1 MFLTKNTLGFAF
13 FIAISIKIF
22 DIFGYIDYIKVI
34 KKQIIMWADNET
46 SDDLLGFK
54 VHADLLVDV
63 INDENVLPV
72 TIGVF
77 GDWGSGKSS
86 ILKIVEKQ
94 LIGNNK
100 DGFKDGTLV
109 LYFNGWVFEGYDDAK
124 AALLESIIEKFA
136 KHKTLGSKVKDET
149 SKLFK
154 SVKWMRLMGLGFKKI
169 AVPAATAYLTGG
181 VSLIPYLLK
190 EFSQLDA
197 TELSDKLQGDEA
209 ENFLNSII
217 RKNEDDEITMVREFR
232 ENFKKMLSK
241 SKIKKLVVI
250 IDDLDRCTPDRLIEN
265 LEAIKLFLNV
275 DKTAFV
281 IGADPR
287 IVRHAI
293 ELRYKTDGIENSSD
307 VESRNDRIV
316 SDYLEKLIQIPYY
329 LPKLTDNEVET
340 YLSLLFCQKELGSN
354 FNKVLEAFYS
364 TRENNRYDVFGL
376 GDIDS
381 ILKPEEKSKL
391 TSSVS
396 IIASLAPI
404 ITEGLKGNPRQ
415 IKRFL
420 NTYSLRDR
428 LVRVAKIYDFKM
440 DVLAKLMVL
449 EYSSQSLFRQI
460 YEWQSTQKGESK
472 EIMELESLASKNSI
486 DIIKEK
492 YSADWGTEKSVK
504 WLNAE
509 PKLTGID
516 LRDYYWITRDQLTT
530 SISGSSLISP
540 HIRSLVKK
548 LIEPVSGS
556 ALTRTVSK
564 EIKNKLNDDDYT
576 TLMSLLEKEL
586 TKAPEK
592 TEMHEAFIELLAENC
607 PNVIDAYIRV
617 IKKVDNNKIPFSLA
631 QNFKLIESKN
641 SGVKKLYN
649 LFSKESSIYN
659 NINADN

>member
-1 MFLTKNTLGFAF
+1 
-13 FIAISIKIF
+13 
-22 DIFGYIDYIKVI
+22 
-34 KKQIIMWADNET
+34 MWADNET
-46 SDDLLGFK
+46 SNDLLGFK
-54 VHADLLVDV
+54 VHADLIVDV
-63 INDENVLPV
+63 INDKDVLPV

-86 ILKIVEKQ
+86 ILKIVEKE
-94 LIGNNK
+94 LIGDDK
-100 DGFKDGTLV
+100 YGFKDGTLV

-136 KHKTLGSKVKDET
+136 KHKKIGPKIKDET
-149 SKLFK
+149 VKLFK
-154 SVKWMRLMGLGFKKI
+154 SVKWMRLMGFGFKKI

-181 VSLIPYLLK
+181 ISLIPYLLN
-190 EFSQLDA
+190 EFSQIEP
-197 TELSDKLQGDEA
+197 TELANKLKGEDA
-209 ENFLNSII
+209 ENFLSSII
-217 RKNEDDEITMVREFR
+217 KKNEEEEITMVREFR
-232 ENFKKMLSK
+232 DDFKKMIEK
-241 SKIKKLVVI
+241 SNVEKLVVI

-275 DKTAFV
+275 EKTAFV

-307 VESRNDRIV
+307 VESRNERIV
-316 SDYLEKLIQIPYY
+316 SDYLEKLIQVPYY

-340 YLSLLFCQKELGSN
+340 YLSLLFCQKELGSD
-354 FNKVLEAFYS
+354 FQKVLEAFYS

-381 ILKPEEKSKL
+381 ILSTEEKSKL

-428 LVRVAKIYDFKM
+428 LVRVAKISDFRM

-460 YEWQSTQKGESK
+460 YEWQSSQKGESK
-472 EIMELESLASKNSI
+472 EIKELESLASKSSI
-486 DIIKEK
+486 EIIKEK
-492 YSADWGTEKSVK
+492 YSADWVTDKTIK

-509 PKLTGID
+509 PKLTDID

-530 SISGSSLISP
+530 SISGSSLVSP

-548 LIEPVSGS
+548 LIEPVAGT
-556 ALTRTVSK
+556 ALTRTVAN
-564 EIKNKLNDDDYT
+564 EIKDKLSEGDYE
-576 TLMSLLEKEL
+576 TLISLLEKEL

-592 TEMHEAFIELLAENC
+592 TEIHEAFIELMSQKC
-607 PNVIDAYIRV
+607 PDVIDAYTRV
-617 IKKVDNNKIPFSLA
+617 INKVDNKKIPFSLA
-631 QNFKLIESKN
+631 QNFKLVESKN
-641 SGVKKLYN
+641 VEVKKLYKVFKKDSQIFN
-649 LFSKESSIYN
+649 A
-659 NINADN
+659 INDDK

>member
-1 MFLTKNTLGFAF
+1 
-13 FIAISIKIF
+13 
-22 DIFGYIDYIKVI
+22 
-34 KKQIIMWADNET
+34 MWADNET

-54 VHADLLVDV
+54 VHADLIVDV
-63 INDENVLPV
+63 INDNDVLPV

-86 ILKIVEKQ
+86 ILKIVEKE
-94 LIGNNK
+94 LIGDDK

-136 KHKTLGSKVKDET
+136 KHKKLGPKVKNET
-149 SKLFK
+149 VKLFK

-169 AVPAATAYLTGG
+169 AIPAASAYLTGG
-181 VSLIPYLLK
+181 VSLIPYLLN
-190 EFSQLDA
+190 EFSQIDP
-197 TELSDKLQGDEA
+197 TELANKLKGDEA
-209 ENFLNSII
+209 ESFLSSII
-217 RKNEDDEITMVREFR
+217 KKDEADEITMVREFR
-232 ENFKKMLSK
+232 DDFKKMLDK
-241 SKIKKLVVI
+241 SKIEKLVVI

-307 VESRNDRIV
+307 VESRNERIV
-316 SDYLEKLIQIPYY
+316 SDYLEKLIQVPYY

-340 YLSLLFCQKELGSN
+340 YLSLLFCQKELGSD
-354 FNKVLEAFYS
+354 FNKVLEAFC
-364 TRENNRYDVFGL
+364 TARENNRYDVFGL

-391 TSSVS
+391 TNSVS

-428 LVRVAKIYDFKM
+428 LVRVAKIADFKM
-440 DVLAKLMVL
+440 DILAKLMVL

-460 YEWQSTQKGESK
+460 YEWQSSQKGESK
-472 EIMELESLASKNSI
+472 ELKELESLASKNSI
-486 DIIKEK
+486 EIIKEK
-492 YSADWGTEKSVK
+492 YSADWGTDKTIK

-509 PKLTGID
+509 PKLTDID

-530 SISGSSLISP
+530 SISGSSLVSP

-548 LIEPVSGS
+548 LIEPVAGT
-556 ALTRTVSK
+556 ALTRTVAN
-564 EIKNKLNDDDYT
+564 EIKDKLSEGDYE
-576 TLMSLLEKEL
+576 TLISLLEKEL
-586 TKAPEK
+586 TKTPEK
-592 TEMHEAFIELLAENC
+592 TEIHEAFIELMSQKC
-607 PNVIDAYIRV
+607 PDVIDAYTRV
-617 IKKVDNNKIPFSLA
+617 INKVDNKKIPFSLA

-641 SGVKKLYN
+641 VEVKKLYKVFKKDSQIFN
-649 LFSKESSIYN
+649 A
-659 NINADN
+659 INGDN

>member
-1 MFLTKNTLGFAF
+1 
-13 FIAISIKIF
+13 
-22 DIFGYIDYIKVI
+22 
-34 KKQIIMWADNET
+34 MWADNET

-54 VHADLLVDV
+54 VHADLIVDV
-63 INDENVLPV
+63 INDNDVLPV

-86 ILKIVEKQ
+86 ILKIVEKE
-94 LIGNNK
+94 LIGDDK

-136 KHKTLGSKVKDET
+136 KHKKLGPKVKDET
-149 SKLFK
+149 VKLFK

-169 AVPAATAYLTGG
+169 AIPAASAYLTGG
-181 VSLIPYLLK
+181 VSLIPYLLN
-190 EFSQLDA
+190 EFSQIDP
-197 TELSDKLQGDEA
+197 TELANKLKGDEA
-209 ENFLNSII
+209 ESFLSSII
-217 RKNEDDEITMVREFR
+217 KKDEADEITMVREFR
-232 ENFKKMLSK
+232 DDFKKMLDK
-241 SKIKKLVVI
+241 SKIEKLVVI

-307 VESRNDRIV
+307 VESRNERIV
-316 SDYLEKLIQIPYY
+316 SDYLEKLIQVPYY

-340 YLSLLFCQKELGSN
+340 YLSLLFCQKELGSD
-354 FNKVLEAFYS
+354 FNKVLEAFC
-364 TRENNRYDVFGL
+364 TARENNRYDVFGL

-381 ILKPEEKSKL
+381 ILNPEEKSKL
-391 TSSVS
+391 TNSVS

-428 LVRVAKIYDFKM
+428 LVRVAKIADFKM
-440 DVLAKLMVL
+440 DILAKLMVL

-460 YEWQSTQKGESK
+460 YEWQSSQKGESK
-472 EIMELESLASKNSI
+472 ELKELESLASKNSI
-486 DIIKEK
+486 EIIKEK
-492 YSADWGTEKSVK
+492 YSADWGTDKTIK

-509 PKLTGID
+509 PKLTDID

-530 SISGSSLISP
+530 SISGSSLVSP

-548 LIEPVSGS
+548 LIEPVAGT
-556 ALTRTVSK
+556 ALTRTVANEVK
-564 EIKNKLNDDDYT
+564 DKLSEGDYE
-576 TLMSLLEKEL
+576 TLISLLEKEL
-586 TKAPEK
+586 TKTPEK
-592 TEMHEAFIELLAENC
+592 IEIHEAFIELMSQKC
-607 PNVIDAYIRV
+607 PDVIDAYTRV
-617 IKKVDNNKIPFSLA
+617 INKVDNKKIPFSLA

-641 SGVKKLYN
+641 VEVKKLYKVFKKDSQIFN
-649 LFSKESSIYN
+649 A
-659 NINADN
+659 INGDN